1 METAVESAV
10 GFLLENLLQLIR
22 ENRDL
27 ISSAGSKVT
36 ELSDNLDLLKS
47 FVTTYTEKHFEND
60 ILQNLAKQ
68 IRSLTHEAEDVIEE
82 YIYYVT
88 LQKSRGK
95 VGQILHKPEYA
106 SKVGA
111 VSKKI
116 EVVSNRVKEMYQRNS
131 WISMDAL
138 RLEQSF
144 SAGRVDKKT
153 KPGVPG
159 PDKVIGFEDAA
170 AEVIE
175 RLTGKKGDQQTKT
188 ESEQK
193 KTEMNHGTEAEQQIE
208 LKRKTEF
215 EDLEVV
221 SIVGMLGLGKT
232 TLARK
237 VLIDPIIE
245 YEFFTRIFVA
255 VSQDYEK
262 REVLQTVLVQGGFVK
277 NVTEL
282 NGKSIQELEKLIPEK
297 LKNKYLV
304 VLDDVWTNDVW
315 KDLKPVFP
323 DNKKGS
329 RVLITTRH
337 KFVAEYS
344 KSKIRPYDLRFL
356 FPGESRELLRTK
368 VFDENRC
375 PEHLEEMETNILDNC
390 KGLPLAIVVTAGI
403 LRNNREKK
411 EWWEK
416 VFRGVSNLV
425 DDDQKRSETLIKLS
439 YDHLPFQ
446 LKPCFLYLGVFPE
459 DVDIPVWKL
468 LRLWIAE
475 GFIQHIPD
483 TSYTSLEEKA
493 EEYLRELVDRNLVM
507 VGDRRSNDEIK
518 TCRVHDTL
526 RHFCKKKAIEENLF
540 QEVKFDE
547 AIGSSESSSLK
558 KSRRL
563 CVNTYISDYIS
574 RTPSAPCVRSLLSLA
589 KDESALSKEGCTNIV
604 KPFKLLKVL
613 DVKSIKIVGRCP
625 TELTERVLLR
635 YIAINCELKALPKK
649 MSSLLNLQTIIIDT
663 TSSTLDIQLDLWKM
677 TQLRH
682 LHVNASTTLPKC
694 QEQTL
699 MVNLQTLSTI
709 SPESCTTEVFKRTP
723 KLKKL
728 GIRGNIHL
736 LVQPSRESSLS
747 DGLSQ
752 LVLLENLKLHNDDV
766 TCKLHAL
773 PFENKFP
780 AKLTRLSL
788 QSTSLDWSH
797 MSTLGKLKCL
807 EVLKLKDSAF
817 KGKHWE
823 TEDGGFRCLKVLFI
837 GATDL
842 KVWKAKSSNFP
853 ELKSLFLKHC
863 RNLEAIPSDLANV
876 KSLQAIDL
884 EHTSQTVVASAKNMQ
899 LLQLRVLRQ
908 RRDIETSE
916 LKVKIYPPE

>member
-10 GFLLENLLQLIR
+10 GFLLENLLQLIK

-27 ISSAGSKVT
+27 INGAGSKVA

-82 YIYYVT
+82 YIYCVA
-88 LQKSRGK
+88 LHKSRGRVEK
-95 VGQILHKPEYA
+95 FILSPAYGSSVRAVG
-106 SKVGA
+106 
-111 VSKKI
+111 KKI
-116 EVVSNRVKEMYQRNS
+116 QDVSNRVKEMYQRNFL
-131 WISMDAL
+131 IGGEAL
-138 RLEQSF
+138 MLEQCF
-144 SAGRVDKKT
+144 NADRVDKKP

-159 PDKVIGFEDAA
+159 ADKVIGFEDAA

-175 RLTGKKGDQQTKT
+175 RLTGKKWDQQRKT
-188 ESEQK
+188 DSEQQ
-193 KTEMNHGTEAEQQIE
+193 KTEMKHMTEVKQQIE
-208 LKRKTEF
+208 LKRI

-237 VLIDPIIE
+237 VLIDPVIE

-262 REVLQTVLVQGGFVK
+262 REVLQTILVQGGFFK
-277 NVTEL
+277 NITEL
-282 NGKSIQELEKLIPEK
+282 NGKSIEELERLIGDK
-297 LKNKYLV
+297 LKSKYLV

-315 KDLKPVFP
+315 KELKPVFP

-356 FPGESRELLRTK
+356 FPEESRELLRTK

-375 PEHLEEMETNILDNC
+375 PEHLEEMETNILDKC

-403 LRNNREKK
+403 LRNNRERK

-425 DDDQKRSETLIKLS
+425 DDDQKRSEMLIKLS

-483 TSYTSLEEKA
+483 TSYASLEEIA
-493 EEYLRELVDRNLVM
+493 GEYLRELVDRNLVM
-507 VGDRRSNDEIK
+507 VADRRSNDEIK

-540 QEVKFDE
+540 QEIKLDE
-547 AIGSSESSSLK
+547 LIGPSASASLK
-558 KSRRL
+558 NSRRL
-563 CVNTYISDYIS
+563 CVSAYLSDYIS

-589 KDESALSKEGCTNIV
+589 KDESALSKEDCALIA

-613 DVKSIKIVGRCP
+613 DVKSSKIVGRCP
-625 TELTERVLLR
+625 AELAKLVLLK
-635 YIAINCELKALPKK
+635 YIAINCELKTLPKK

-663 TSSTLDIQLDLWKM
+663 TSSSLDIQLDLWKM

-682 LHVNASTTLPKC
+682 LHANASTTLPKC
-694 QEQTL
+694 QEQTI

-709 SPESCTTEVFKRTP
+709 SPESCTTDVFKRTP

-728 GIRGNIHL
+728 GIRGNIGL

-747 DGLSQ
+747 DGL
-752 LVLLENLKLHNDDV
+752 LRLELLEKLKLHNDDV
-766 TCKLHAL
+766 TCKLQAL
-773 PFENKFP
+773 PFEHKFP

-807 EVLKLKDSAF
+807 EVLKLKDNAF

-823 TEDGGFRCLKVLFI
+823 TEDGGFRYLKVLFI

-853 ELKSLFLKHC
+853 ELKSLVLKQC
-863 RNLEAIPSDLANV
+863 RNLEAIPSDLANA
-876 KSLQAIDL
+876 KSLQVIDL

-908 RRDIETSE
+908 KRDIETSE